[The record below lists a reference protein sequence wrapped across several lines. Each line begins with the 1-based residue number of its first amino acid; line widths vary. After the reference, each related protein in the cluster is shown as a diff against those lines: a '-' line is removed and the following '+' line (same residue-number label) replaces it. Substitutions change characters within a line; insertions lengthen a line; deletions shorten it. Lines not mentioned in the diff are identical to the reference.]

1 MLIVKVEKGNLNRAL
16 KNFKKKFRNTQVIK
30 EVRERQYFV
39 KPSLKKKLIKDKAI
53 RRLKKQKENNDE

>member
-16 KNFKKKFRNTQVIK
+16 KNFKKKFRNTKVVK
-30 EVRERQYFV
+30 ELREREYFV

-53 RRLKKQKENNDE
+53 RRLKKQKNNDE

>member
-16 KNFKKKFRNTQVIK
+16 KNFKKKFRNTKVIK
-30 EVRERQYFV
+30 ELREREYFV

-53 RRLKKQKENNDE
+53 RRLKKQKDNDE

>member
-16 KNFKKKFRNTQVIK
+16 KNFKKKFRNTKVVK
-30 EVRERQYFV
+30 ELREREYFV

-53 RRLKKQKENNDE
+53 RRLKKQKDNDE

>member
-16 KNFKKKFRNTQVIK
+16 KNFKKKFRNTKVIK
-30 EVRERQYFV
+30 ELREREYFV

-53 RRLKKQKENNDE
+53 RRLKKQKDND